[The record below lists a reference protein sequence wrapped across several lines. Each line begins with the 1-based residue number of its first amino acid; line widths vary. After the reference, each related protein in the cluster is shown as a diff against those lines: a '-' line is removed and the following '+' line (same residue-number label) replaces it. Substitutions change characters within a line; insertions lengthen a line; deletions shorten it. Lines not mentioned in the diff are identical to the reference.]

1 MRTSSSKSDAEVLSG
16 FLANDIEDG
25 NELRRR
31 FDSRL
36 LRLVGAVPGALAG
49 LGLEEDVLQRTWE
62 LVYRAGRNSYQPAR
76 GRVLDYVAWHAR
88 NARRDVCAAHAPPGQ
103 PTRPS
108 KDEEGVTIPWTPTVP
123 LESGLVTKF
132 GEEVALVNA
141 LADPVDDVER
151 AIDGVFV
158 DELVAEAGR
167 LGEVLV
173 VDLLGQMRQ
182 DRDLSEAAAEV
193 GVSRFAG
200 RRALDRFA
208 GALASAA

>member
-1 MRTSSSKSDAEVLSG
+1 LRISSSKSDGEVLSG
-16 FLANDIEDG
+16 FLANDLEDG
-25 NELRRR
+25 NELRKR

-36 LRLVGAVPGALAG
+36 IGMVGSMPAALAG

-62 LVYRAGRNSYQPAR
+62 LVYRAGANGYQPER
-76 GRVLDYVAWHAR
+76 GGVLAYLEGHAR

-103 PTRPS
+103 PTRPR
-108 KDEEGVTIPWTPTVP
+108 KDEDGMTIPWKPTVP
-123 LESGLVTKF
+123 LEAGLVTEAGK
-132 GEEVALVNA
+132 EVALVNA
-141 LADPVDDVER
+141 LATPVDEVEH

-158 DELVAEAGR
+158 DELMVEAAR

-173 VDLLGQMRQ
+173 VELLGQMRE
-182 DRDLSEAAAEV
+182 DRGLSEAAAEV
-193 GVSRFAG
+193 GVTRFAG